1 MQNNLLKKATPH
13 LVAFAV
19 IMIAI
24 FVYFTPLFNGK
35 VLKQY
40 DVLQWKATY
49 QEIAKFEKESGERTF
64 WTNSIFSG
72 MPSYLIGASYK
83 GNFTNSL
90 LFYMQNIFKHPTD
103 TIFLL
108 FGCFYILLL
117 TFNVNPWLAIGGAL
131 AFTFSSFNFINI
143 DAGHVTKGNAI
154 ALIPLVMAGIRITL
168 YNNRLLGSAITG
180 LAVSLQLAA
189 GHLQITYY
197 LLFIIIGWFV
207 FELVQ
212 AIKNKTLPKL
222 VLDGVFLA
230 IAAAM
235 GVGTN
240 ITGLLAT
247 EEYGKYSIRGKS
259 ELTVTPTGESNEANS
274 SSGLDKDYAL
284 SWSNG
289 VAEPFTLM
297 IPNFYGGASNGELSV
312 KSETYNVLKQNN
324 VPNAKEIIKQMPVY
338 WGDQPFTAGPIY
350 YGAIVVFLFVLGM
363 FIIKGTEKWWIFSVA
378 MLSVFLSMGKNFMP
392 LTDIF
397 FNYFPLYNKF
407 RSVTFILC
415 VAQTL
420 FPLLAILTLKEIFSG
435 NVKKEELIK
444 GLKYAGGIV
453 GGLCVFFILIPGMLF
468 DFTGMA
474 DAQLPEW
481 IRGALASDRENLL
494 RMDALRSLIF
504 IAAAVAVIW
513 FSTIKKLKTDYAM
526 VLIGLLILV
535 DLWGVD
541 KRYLNDRDFERKKAE
556 AIVEKTQVDEAIL
569 QDPDPH
575 YRVYNNTTD
584 FDKDALTAYYHK
596 SLGGYHG
603 AKMRRYQELIEWHL
617 SKQNMEVYNMLNAKY
632 FIVRDTSGTLFGQRN
647 PFANGNAWFVNEI
660 QWVKN
665 ADEEIKA
672 LTGLKTKEKAVID
685 ERFKDVIGNLQPSY
699 NEDLDTLDFIK
710 LTSYQPNKL
719 EYECNTT
726 GERLAVFSEIFYD
739 KGWNAYLNDQL
750 VPHARVNYVLRA
762 MPIPPGKHKI
772 VFKFEP
778 KVVETGE
785 KIAYASS
792 IALYLSLFAALFLG
806 LRRKEK

>member
-1 MQNNLLKKATPH
+1 MQNNKFKNAIPH
-13 LVAFAV
+13 ITALVV
-19 IMIAI
+19 IMLAI
-24 FVYFTPLFNGK
+24 FMYFTPLFSGK

-72 MPSYLIGASYK
+72 MPTYLIGASYK
-83 GNFTNSL
+83 GNFTNTL
-90 LFYMQNIFKHPTD
+90 LYYMQGVFKHPTD

-108 FGCFYILLL
+108 FSCFYIMLL
-117 TFNVNPWLAIGGAL
+117 TFGVNPWLAIAGSM

-168 YNNRLLGSAITG
+168 YKNRLLGAAITG
-180 LAVSLQLAA
+180 LAVSLELAA

-197 LLFIIIGWFV
+197 LLFIIIGWIIY
-207 FELVQ
+207 ELVQ

-222 VLDGVFLA
+222 IFDGLFL
-230 IAAAM
+230 IAAAVM

-259 ELTVTPTGESNEANS
+259 ELTQTITGESNEQNS

-289 VAEPFTLM
+289 IAEPFTLL

-312 KSETYNVLKQNN
+312 KSETFDALNKAG
-324 VPNAKEIIKQMPVY
+324 VPNAKEVIKQMPVY

-350 YGAIVVFLFVLGM
+350 YGAIIVFLFVLGM
-363 FIIKGTEKWWIFSVA
+363 FVIKGSEKWWIFSVA

-407 RSVTFILC
+407 RSVTFVLC

-420 FPLLAILTLKEIFSG
+420 FPLMAMLTLKELFSG
-435 NVKKEELIK
+435 NVKKNTFIN
-444 GLKYAGGIV
+444 GLKYAGAII
-453 GGLCVFFILIPGMLF
+453 GGLCLLFALLPGMFF

-481 IRGALASDRENLL
+481 LRGAIAADRESLL
-494 RMDALRSLIF
+494 RTDALRSILY
-504 IAAAVAVIW
+504 IALAVAILW
-513 FSTIKKLKTDYAM
+513 FMMSQKLKKEFAITGLA
-526 VLIGLLILV
+526 LLIII

-541 KRYLNDRDFERKKAE
+541 KRYLNDKDFERKKAD
-556 AIVEKTQVDEAIL
+556 AAVPKTPVDEAIL
-569 QDPDPH
+569 QDTDLH

-584 FDKDALTAYYHK
+584 FDKDAITAYYHK

-632 FIVRDTSGTLFGQRN
+632 FIVTDTSRQQFVQRN
-647 PFANGNAWFVNEI
+647 PFANGNAWFVNNI
-660 QWVKN
+660 KWVKN

-672 LTGLKTKEKAVID
+672 LTGLKTKETAVVD
-685 ERFKDVIGNLQPSY
+685 EIFKNSVGNLNLTY
-699 NEDLDTLDFIK
+699 NENTDTAESIK
-710 LTSYQPNKL
+710 LTLYQPNKL
-719 EYECNTT
+719 VYESNTT
-726 GERLAVFSEIFYD
+726 KEHFTVFSEIFYD
-739 KGWNAYLNDQL
+739 KGWNAYVDDKL
-750 VPHARVNYVLRA
+750 VPHVRANYVLRA
-762 MPIPPGKHKI
+762 MPLPAGKHTI
-772 VFKFEP
+772 TFKFEP
-778 KVVETGE
+778 QVVETGE
-785 KIAYASS
+785 RIAYASS
-792 IALYLSLFAALFLG
+792 IALYISLAIAFALG
-806 LRRKEK
+806 LRKKK